1 MTRRPV
7 PSAIGGIVVIAAIVL
22 LAFNAPALLTTATT
36 YRADFTEAAG
46 LQAGDMVTIAG
57 VEAGR
62 VGSVGLDGDH
72 VRVAFDVDG
81 RLGRRPDQRVDPDP
95 HPAGREVPRA
105 RPAGQR
111 AARPGHPDPAGPHRV
126 TA

>member
-7 PSAIGGIVVIAAIVL
+7 PMAIGGIVVIAAIVL

-46 LQAGDMVTIAG
+46 LHAGDMVTIAG

-62 VGSVGLDGDH
+62 VGSVKLDVDH
-72 VRVAFDVDG
+72 VRCLRTSRTPG
-81 RLGRRPDQRVDPDP
+81 CDQTS
-95 HPAGREVPRA
+95 A
-105 RPAGQR
+105 
-111 AARPGHPDPAGPHRV
+111 
-126 TA
+126 